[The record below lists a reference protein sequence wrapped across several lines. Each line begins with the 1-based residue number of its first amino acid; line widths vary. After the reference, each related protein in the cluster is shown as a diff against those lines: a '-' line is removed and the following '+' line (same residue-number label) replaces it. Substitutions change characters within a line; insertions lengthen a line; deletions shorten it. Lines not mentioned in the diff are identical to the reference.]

1 MTLPGEGLA
10 QPSEA
15 PAQPGGRRPLP
26 EARSVMHRRQ
36 QELLVGMHDH
46 LREELAQITGAV
58 QQVVAGTADPGQARA
73 SINAMSIRQN
83 YWTLGA
89 FCASY
94 CRVVTMHHTI
104 ESRAWFPVLAQ
115 GEPDL
120 GEIVQRLHE
129 EHEVIAGMLVELDDA
144 LVALIG
150 ADDPQ
155 PAAVPRLQTA
165 VDRLARALLTHLD
178 DEESALLEPLGRI
191 LIEG

>member
-1 MTLPGEGLA
+1 MTRA
-10 QPSEA
+10 A
-15 PAQPGGRRPLP
+15 LP
-26 EARSVMHRRQ
+26 EARTVMHRRQ
-36 QELLVGMHDH
+36 QELLVGVHDH
-46 LREELAQITGAV
+46 LRQELAQITDAV
-58 QQVVAGTADPGQARA
+58 RQVVAGTGDPGQARA

-89 FCASY
+89 FCAAY

-104 ESRAWFPVLAQ
+104 ESQAWFPVLAE

-120 GEIVQRLHE
+120 GQVVQRLHE